1 MGMSGPNVVKKKKNV
16 GKMLLHFL
24 NCKIFFKYVEG
35 IEGATL

>member
-1 MGMSGPNVVKKKKNV
+1 MGMSGPNVVKKNV